1 MRHWRE
7 PRYWLWWWRYRASPE
22 VQIVSGLVVVA
33 MLATAGFAAAGRM
46 PAGNEAGYYLETVT
60 VEQIKTLP
68 PRTIAGSTGERA
80 ARRTGPAA
88 GAVLSTQVI
97 LTTVTTPGGT
107 TVLRQR
113 QVVPIIRRNEV
124 TVTDALT
131 RVVETR
137 VDGTETRVVTRDR
150 VVTQER
156 VVTAERTVRD
166 EVTTV
171 RVETVPVTQT
181 VRTTETVAV
190 TDTVTMPVTV
200 TEQVTVTVT
209 TKRP

>member
-1 MRHWRE
+1 M
-7 PRYWLWWWRYRASPE
+7 
-22 VQIVSGLVVVA
+22 SGLVVVA